1 MTPEIAEQLKACLDD
16 PEWTPE
22 KLKKV
27 DRFAAALCAL
37 VRAMMAMNAVSQSLA
52 PMRSS
57 LQAGEKELK
66 QRIEELEANK
76 MRLAETMAQLATDT
90 ASAGPLPHVE
100 RPPPFGDLLPGVGS
114 AVAGELE
121 YNPLVGM

>member
-1 MTPEIAEQLKACLDD
+1 
-16 PEWTPE
+16 
-22 KLKKV
+22 
-27 DRFAAALCAL
+27 
-37 VRAMMAMNAVSQSLA
+37 MMAMNAVSQSLA

-76 MRLAETMAQLATDT
+76 MRLAETMAQLATDS

-121 YNPLVGM
+121 YNPLV